1 MTAQQIIVGI
11 SCLVFLVL
19 FIRVVT
25 METFSV
31 EVQVRC
37 NKCRRVLTS
46 EQRLEGCELFLD
58 VEPCED
64 CLEEAETKGFTEG
77 ENSVDV
83 TH

>member
-1 MTAQQIIVGI
+1 
-11 SCLVFLVL
+11 
-19 FIRVVT
+19 

-46 EQRLEGCELFLD
+46 EQRLERYELFLD

-64 CLEEAETKGFTEG
+64 CLEGEKTKGFTEG

-83 TH
+83 IH